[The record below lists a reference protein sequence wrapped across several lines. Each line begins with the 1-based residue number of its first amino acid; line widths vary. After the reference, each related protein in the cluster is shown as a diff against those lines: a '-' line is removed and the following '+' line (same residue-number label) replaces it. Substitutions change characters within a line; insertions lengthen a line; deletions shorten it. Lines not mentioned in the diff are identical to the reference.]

1 MKKALFSILLSLSVI
16 FNLTAKDKPQDL
28 PDTTQILE
36 SINYFDSGLFGQ
48 LDNGRDN
55 LNYSAL
61 SIYNLLYALLKGAQG
76 QTKDQ
81 LCKALGLTDSEE
93 VDRQLAAIISNTEN
107 MTNSI
112 WYKDTLLLLPDYRKK
127 ILAFDFMLKPRDF
140 TRTADTRKTINSFIS
155 KNTKGLI
162 PEFLKEDLDPQT
174 RFVLLNT
181 LYFEQ
186 KWKNAFNTHN
196 TWDRTFYKNKDTKLT
211 VPMMT
216 QTKTFKYCQDKDFQ
230 ALELEYEDQRYSMII
245 FLPWNKEYDFST
257 INPNQL
263 ARDFYRNDKAHYESV
278 EVTIPKF
285 DLTST
290 YDLVPVLE
298 AMGISDIF
306 NPAKAE
312 LPNIVMNKKGPLAG
326 QENLFVDTAI
336 HQVRI
341 IVNEKETKAAA
352 VTMFASKATS
362 AAPREPIYFT
372 ADHPFVYVIRDKKL
386 NLNLFT
392 GIIRNP

>member
-1 MKKALFSILLSLSVI
+1 M
-16 FNLTAKDKPQDL
+16 
-28 PDTTQILE
+28 DT
-36 SINYFDSGLFGQ
+36 
-48 LDNGRDN
+48 
-55 LNYSAL
+55 
-61 SIYNLLYALLKGAQG
+61 
-76 QTKDQ
+76 
-81 LCKALGLTDSEE
+81 
-93 VDRQLAAIISNTEN
+93 QLAAVISNTEN

-112 WYKDTLLLLPDYRKK
+112 WYKDTLLLRPDYKEK
-127 ILAFDFMLKPRDF
+127 IQAFDFMLKAQNF
-140 TRTADTRKTINSFIS
+140 TRTADTRKTINRFIS

-174 RFVLLNT
+174 RLVLLNT

-245 FLPWNKEYDFST
+245 FLPRDKEYDFST

-263 ARDFYRNDKAHYESV
+263 ARDFYENDKASYESV

-306 NPAKAE
+306 SPAQAN
-312 LPNIVMNKKGPLAG
+312 LPDILMNDKGP

-372 ADHPFVYVIRDKKL
+372 ADHPFVFVIRDKKL

-392 GIIRNP
+392 GIIRNPQ